1 MGIFVPAGDKIL
13 PKQTVTNAEALAWVR
28 EARFRRILLF
38 PPMIFMVSWKPEIGE
53 RKIGRRGSL

>member
-28 EARFRRILLF
+28 EARF
-38 PPMIFMVSWKPEIGE
+38 PPYTFISTNDFHGQLETGNW
-53 RKIGRRGSL
+53 